1 MATFVGVHNKVLL
14 GHLDLT
20 GLTKTVNFGD
30 LTRAMQDSTTFADGA
45 YTCVKPGLISGQASI
60 EGYQDWAADT
70 LDDEISVGQLGTSY
84 ALTVIP
90 NPTGTVTAGDPCW
103 LSRGI
108 AAKLNPMGGAKGEMA
123 DFMIEAAYDTAIAKG
138 LVAHAGTAVTA
149 SASDSAVALAGP
161 SASQKLY
168 AALHVTAYSGFDQVV
183 FTVESDDNANFTSAT
198 TRITFATVT
207 GTTNEFASVVG
218 SFSSE
223 THHRVK
229 VAVTGSGSVTYTAAF
244 GVI

>member
-1 MATFVGVHNKVLL
+1 MASFVGVHNKVLF

-20 GLTKTVNFGD
+20 GLTKSVNFGD
-30 LTRAMQDSTTFADGA
+30 LSRDMQDCTTFADGGF
-45 YTCVKPGLISGQASI
+45 TCVQPGLISGQASI
-60 EGYQDWAADT
+60 DGFQDFAADS

-90 NPTGTVTAGDPCW
+90 NPTGTVAAGDPCW
-103 LSRGI
+103 LSRGTL
-108 AAKLNPMGGAKGEMA
+108 AKLDPLGGAKGEMA
-123 DFMIEAAYDTAIAKG
+123 GFMIEAAYDTAIARG
-138 LVAHAGTAVTA
+138 LVAHAGTAITT

-161 SASQKLY
+161 AAGQKLY
-168 AALHVTAYSGFDQVV
+168 AALHVTAYTGFTDLV

-207 GTTNEFASVVG
+207 GKTNEFASVVG
-218 SFSSE
+218 GFSTE
-223 THHRVK
+223 THHRIK
-229 VAVTGSGSVTYTAAF
+229 VVATGSGSATYTAAF